1 MIARE
6 RSLPTDRLFPFGPGS
21 PRRRFDIFAVAGRAR
36 RPLGEL
42 TISLRSMR
50 AKACYS
56 LRDANLPPA
65 PGEYARGGVQ
75 YDGSWTANAV
85 SASQRG
91 VIWIRDFAF
100 AQAGLRATISYGW
113 RRNARAS
120 RVN

>member
-1 MIARE
+1 
-6 RSLPTDRLFPFGPGS
+6 
-21 PRRRFDIFAVAGRAR
+21 
-36 RPLGEL
+36 
-42 TISLRSMR
+42 MR

-75 YDGSWTANAV
+75 YDGRYLYGE
-85 SASQRG
+85 RG
-91 VIWIRDFAF
+91 TGFAARRNLDPDFAF
-100 AQAGLRATISYGW
+100 AQSGLRATMSYGW